1 MLAGISVS
9 NETLYAVASVVVII
23 AGLLIIF
30 GRR

>member
-1 MLAGISVS
+1 MLALAVS
-9 NETLYAVASVVVII
+9 NSTLIAIAAIVVIV